1 VQCWQICSRCT
12 GFVAMTTVPNAKFR
26 RVLVLAVDIAC
37 EGYNV
42 KDVFTGIVI
51 ISSHNNVVCAIAE

>member
-1 VQCWQICSRCT
+1 MHRFCCYDNI
-12 GFVAMTTVPNAKFR
+12 APKAKCQQ
-26 RVLVLAVDIAC
+26 VLVDIVC

-51 ISSHNNVVCAIAE
+51 ISSRNRVVCAIAE